1 MNGPNAG
8 PQRQAYQQTMNQWRQ
23 QALADRSQYEER
35 VKAQINRTFQEYSPP
50 FYASIIGFNRERNL
64 LVVTSRVSGFAATL
78 GRDLEDSETKA
89 IAEHT
94 LSNIHTN
101 AELKWATLA
110 LAGYMTYRGRRTWQ
124 FPFYKPKLGGRFNP
138 NEATSIFSSRKITG
152 TYPRLTWH
160 TLRFTAYAAVTML
173 MVEPVFRTV
182 NFIRSETFMAADPR
196 LEQFIKEASSKV
208 EQVMSEGPARPG
220 QPQRGQRKQSGS
232 DGQGNTDD
240 NTDDVDEYG
249 NHTAKPKPL
258 APFTSRLPWNGAD
271 RDSSSQNQPSGKD
284 WNLLDDDDA
293 SPVASSSMNQSSTP
307 TASGGSWDRLRKQT
321 QPRPPQPQQQNPGP
335 ETQGGWADAGRSQA
349 QPQSGS
355 QPQSAWGEEE
365 EGSSAKLQA
374 QREFDQMIERERQGN
389 DQSRQWGS
397 R

>member
-1 MNGPNAG
+1 MNGPVNGG
-8 PQRQAYQQTMNQWRQ
+8 PQRQAYQQSMKEWRQ

-64 LVVTSRVSGFAATL
+64 LVVTSRVSGFASTL

-138 NEATSIFSSRKITG
+138 NVATSIFSSRKIHG

-182 NFIRSETFMAADPR
+182 NFIRSESLMAADPR
-196 LEQFIKEASSKV
+196 LDRFIKEATSRV
-208 EQVMSEGPARPG
+208 EQVMTEGPAGPG
-220 QPQRGQRKQSGS
+220 QQPQRGQRRQSNS
-232 DGQGNTDD
+232 DEQD
-240 NTDDVDEYG
+240 NTDVDEYG
-249 NHTAKPKPL
+249 NHTAKPRL
-258 APFTSRLPWNGAD
+258 APFTARLPWNEANKEAAAQKQ
-271 RDSSSQNQPSGKD
+271 SSGND
-284 WNLLDDDDA
+284 WSVLDDDDA
-293 SPVASSSMNQSSTP
+293 SPVASSTTNQSSTP
-307 TASGGSWDRLRKQT
+307 AAAGGSWDRLRKQAQPKQ
-321 QPRPPQPQQQNPGP
+321 QPRQQNPEP
-335 ETQGGWADAGRSQA
+335 EAQDGWADAGGSQS
-349 QPQSGS
+349 QSQYGS
-355 QPQSAWGEEE
+355 QPQSAWGDDE
-365 EGSSAKLQA
+365 EGSSAKAQA

-389 DQSRQWGS
+389 DQTRQWGG